1 MPSLVDVRLGINP
14 VVQNLIYAHKN
25 ADLIGLELFPQFPFA
40 YDGGTVPIM
49 SPENNRS
56 YNTEY
61 ADGAMVNIGQL
72 QVSRATITMHR
83 HNWTTPVTDGLL
95 EEWMFPNLAPEV
107 WAAQNSMDVILRA
120 HEVHCAAIAMAAV
133 NYNAA
138 CTLALAAAWAGVGAG
153 IIANVFAAKNTVAG
167 LIGKK
172 PNVFWCGE
180 DVWQAIQS
188 NTGIQTQAALAKGHT
203 GGATLA
209 PELVTKEAVAAI
221 FGVDKVVVGGY
232 LVGSDALP
240 VVYTYL
246 WADTAGLAYIPKGT
260 SLMEPAF
267 GYTFRP
273 PGYPKPKMGYRME
286 THHSTLYEVND
297 RLGPQIVPPRTAA
310 TRTDSGFV
318 FTNCI

>member
-14 VVQNLIYAHKN
+14 VVQNLIYAHKT
-25 ADLIGLELFPQFPFA
+25 DGLIGLELFPQFPFA

-72 QVSRATITMHR
+72 EVSRATITMHR

-95 EEWMFPNLAPEV
+95 EEWMFPNLVPEV

-120 HEVHCAAIAMAAV
+120 HEVHCAAVAMAAA

-138 CTLALAAAWAGVGAG
+138 CTLAVGAAWAGAGFG
-153 IIANVFAAKNTVAG
+153 IIAQIFTAVNVIAG
-167 LIGKK
+167 LIGRK

-188 NTGIQTQAALAKGHT
+188 NTGIQTQAALLKGFT
-203 GGATLA
+203 AGATVA

-221 FGVDKVVVGGY
+221 FGVSKVIVGGF
-232 LVGSDALP
+232 LVGTDVIP
-240 VVYTYL
+240 VTYTYL
-246 WADTAGLAYIPKGT
+246 WADTAGLAYIPVGT
-260 SLMEPAF
+260 ALMEPSF

-273 PGYPKPKMGYRME
+273 PGYPKPKMGYRLE

-297 RLGPQIVPPRTAA
+297 RLGVQIVPPRTAA
-310 TRTDSGFV
+310 TRTDSGYV